1 MAWEEWCMYTLSS
14 PSARRIIYLQSIL
27 SQGDTYMSQSL
38 SHQIDPVCMTF
49 FLGTLPRAGFMH
61 MCATT
66 FPCLFDEDVF
76 IAAQCISVSQ
86 LNYNFEMDLK
96 GSQCLFNLQSSVE
109 GESGAPSRCFRCR
122 ELNTELHKFWDC
134 SPTLCYQLSL
144 WVSLFTCNIILHMFN
159 ITKLTSTYI
168 PLWILCVLSYFVV
181 YYFNIIAL

>member
-1 MAWEEWCMYTLSS
+1 LETTLQYQYDSFVLW
-14 PSARRIIYLQSIL
+14 PGKNDVCIL
-27 SQGDTYMSQSL
+27 CPLPVLGELSTYRAGLTWRDTYVSL
-38 SHQIDPVCMTF
+38 SFSLWSDPVCLGF
-49 FLGTLPRAGFMH
+49 FLGHIAQGRIRAYV
-61 MCATT
+61 CPS
-66 FPCLFDEDVF
+66 FPSLFDEDVF
-76 IAAQCISVSQ
+76 IAAQCIGVSQ
-86 LNYNFEMDLK
+86 LSYNYDIDLK

-168 PLWILCVLSYFVV
+168 PL
-181 YYFNIIAL
+181 